1 MRISFQQLE
10 RAKKAAKSLVASTN
24 AIKLSKAQETVAK
37 LAGYRDWHDLT
48 KNHCGKPSSTCTT
61 IQQEEL
67 SKDSIISLTLALSEE
82 LALRSEDALYALVQM
97 KLPGIH
103 VTDAQKYEELWLQL
117 FKETQPFQGYKCSP
131 GKVIKI
137 KSESKWMNGAQAILK
152 KYEFG
157 GVAHILTHKA
167 PDSLVA
173 DFEVV
178 FPSKPLSLF
187 VPARLKFAYG
197 CWTEASGSK
206 VLFSRDY
213 KPLWRLTTGRKPEK
227 LPPWLWI
234 NKVAQDWYW
243 DDTNTP
249 WHSVH
254 RRDEEEQRL
263 RDFGI
268 SALPKLADT
277 LSDLVF
283 DENVNRVNEAVK
295 LMARREDP
303 GEHETFSE

>member
-1 MRISFQQLE
+1 MRIYFRQLE

-24 AIKLSKAQETVAK
+24 AVKLSKAQETVAR

-61 IQQEEL
+61 IQQEEQ
-67 SKDSIISLTLALSEE
+67 SKDSIISLTLTLSEK
-82 LALRSEDALYALVQM
+82 LALRSEDALYALAQM

-103 VTDAQKYEELWLQL
+103 VSDTQKYEELWFEL
-117 FKETQPFQGYKCSP
+117 FRETQPLQDDKRSP
-131 GKVIKI
+131 GKVVEI
-137 KSESKWMNGAQAILK
+137 KSESKWMNGRQAILK
-152 KYEFG
+152 KYG
-157 GVAHILTHKA
+157 SVTHIVTHKA
-167 PDSLVA
+167 PNGLVA

-178 FPSKPLSLF
+178 FPRKPLPLF

-213 KPLWRLTTGRKPEK
+213 KPLWRLTTDRKPEK
-227 LPPWLWI
+227 LSPWLRI
-234 NKVAQDWYW
+234 NEVGNQLYW
-243 DDTNTP
+243 DDTNPP
-249 WHSVH
+249 WRSAR

-277 LSDLVF
+277 LPDLVF
-283 DENVNRVNEAVK
+283 NENINRVNEAVK

-303 GEHETFSE
+303 GE